1 MKSAKHLAP
10 IPLTLAD
17 NVIEVLG
24 IIALVWLWLETVYFQ
39 QLGLEQVPANFSF
52 FENPSEYWASQMTY
66 AVPLVATVFY
76 LSISWF
82 NYFNRDIDHLVDAS
96 TEKKKALIA
105 INRRL
110 WRWVK
115 LNVIIIFLMI
125 EYFSFHTGSSFGS
138 GVPTWMIL
146 FFPLVLFSPLVYFF
160 IEYSKSQL
168 K

>member
-1 MKSAKHLAP
+1 MKSAEQLAP

-17 NVIEVLG
+17 KVIEVLG
-24 IIALVWLWLETVYFQ
+24 IVALVWLWLETVYFQ
-39 QLGLEQVPANFSF
+39 QLGQEQVTADFSF

-66 AVPLVATVFY
+66 AVPFVATVFY
-76 LSISWF
+76 LSISWN

-96 TEKKKALIA
+96 FEKKKALIA
-105 INRRL
+105 INRRI

-125 EYFSFHTGSSFGS
+125 EYFSFHTGSDFGS
-138 GVPTWMIL
+138 GVPNWMIL